1 MLQSLITE
9 LNTTLMSASETQQL
23 SILRRVTDLFIERAD
38 VFSTEHV
45 AVFDNV
51 IGLLIRGANEAALA
65 ELSRKLALVEN
76 VPMKIADTLACHDS
90 MAIAGPLL
98 EKSNSLREEAL
109 AGIAGT
115 GSRKHL
121 HAIAARTQIGEKVT
135 DILID
140 RGIADITSK
149 LVANPGARLSELGFV
164 KLINQ
169 AKADN
174 ALATMIAERSDLPP
188 ELEPFLKLA
197 LGS

>member
-90 MAIAGPLL
+90 IAIAGPLL

-115 GSRKHL
+115 ASRKHL
-121 HAIAARTQIGEKVT
+121 HAIAARAQIGEKVT